1 MKSYEQYVSKDDVKR
16 IHENTLRIL
25 SEVGVKFES
34 KKALEIFKNHG
45 VKVDGEIVYID
56 QATLEECLALTP
68 KTFEM
73 TVNYDG
79 TKQTLGDGAML
90 TCVIG
95 HPAYI
100 SKNGMISQITSDDC
114 IDQFKMSETS
124 TVANSANLNFAF
136 LNKIK
141 HTEEQRVMGQIAF
154 LLKYSTKHKV
164 HCDPYVMGM
173 RPDKAY
179 TYSAKG
185 IKLMKR
191 FFGTEDDH
199 IMFTIINP
207 LSPLCFDE
215 APINK
220 MLAYTEENQVCVI
233 SPCGMPL
240 LTSPATVAGMMS
252 ETNAEILAALVFIQL
267 TRPGTPVIYGNTSG
281 ATDMRSIQLC
291 IGTPETALVSYATA
305 ALADYYHLPFRTG
318 GALSDAK
325 DFDAQAGAE
334 SMMMMHAT
342 YNVKPDFVL
351 HHIGCMGSFNIV
363 SLEKFIL
370 DEEIAMMVQR
380 QLRGIETTEETLCFD
395 EIKKVGPRGRYL
407 NGRTPKIYR
416 KEFYLGNLFNKD
428 DPNNWQRSGA
438 KSVFEVAKESVQ
450 KRISQYEKPELT
462 KEQLAIVT
470 PYLPDEFKKDI

>member
-34 KKALEIFKNHG
+34 QRALEIFKNHD
-45 VKVDGEIVYID
+45 VKVEENIVYID
-56 QATLEECLALTP
+56 KDTLEKCLLSTP
-68 KTFEM
+68 KTFDM
-73 TVNYDG
+73 TVDYDG
-79 TKQTLGDGAML
+79 TQQTLGNGAML

-100 SKNGMISQITSDDC
+100 SKKGKIDLITSEDC
-114 IDQFKMSETS
+114 IDQFKMSEAS
-124 TVANSANLNFAF
+124 PIANSANLNFAF
-136 LNKIK
+136 LNKRK
-141 HTEEQRVMGQIAF
+141 YTEEQRAMGQIAF
-154 LLKYSTKHKV
+154 LLKYSNKYKV

-173 RPDKAY
+173 HAEKAY
-179 TYSAKG
+179 DYSTQG

-191 FFGTEDDH
+191 FFGRENDH

-252 ETNAEILAALVFIQL
+252 ETNAEILAGLVFIQL
-267 TRPGTPVIYGNTSG
+267 ARPGTPVIYGNTSG

-291 IGTPETALVSYATA
+291 IGTPETSLISYATA
-305 ALADYYHLPFRTG
+305 ALADFYDLPFRTG

-334 SMMMMHAT
+334 SMMMMHTT

-351 HHIGCMGSFNIV
+351 HHIGCMGSFNVV
-363 SLEKFIL
+363 SLEKFVL
-370 DEEIAMMVQR
+370 DEEIAMMVKR
-380 QLRGIETTEETLCFD
+380 QLKGIDISEETLCFD
-395 EIKKVGPRGRYL
+395 EIKKVGPRGKYL

-416 KEFYLGNLFNKD
+416 KEFYLSNLFNKE
-428 DPNNWQRSGA
+428 DPNNWQNSGS
-438 KSVFEVAKESVQ
+438 KSVFETANETVQ
-450 KRISQYEKPELT
+450 KRIAQYQKPDLT
-462 KEQLAIVT
+462 KEQIAIVN
-470 PYLPDEFKKDI
+470 PYLTDEFKDL